1 MQKFAQINM
10 YILAAFWLAFAV
22 NFVMPF
28 GGSLGTGVLWAG
40 VVFLVLH
47 VIELAVV
54 YSKLKAVGRA
64 GSADI
69 MAVLAFGILYWKPL
83 LKE

>member
-10 YILAAFWLAFAV
+10 YILAGFWLAFAI

-28 GGSLGTGVLWAG
+28 GGTLGTGVLWAG
-40 VVFLVLH
+40 MIFLVLH

-54 YSKLKAVGRA
+54 YSKLTAVGRN
-64 GSADI
+64 GTADI
-69 MAVLAFGILYWKPL
+69 VAVLAFGILYWKPL
-83 LKE
+83 LKN